1 MFELVCLIWNIF
13 KCLIWK
19 KKKKE
24 KKMTMTE
31 GLLYLYAKHT
41 FIWIICSSVT
51 ERWSVWVCRGCE
63 CLCVRPY
70 WPSVLIFRAVLTRAN
85 RVALKVT
92 VPSLFRG
99 MFMATSLCK
108 KRERERQSKRQN
120 REENTPDG
128 FCVCVCTLQAT
139 RWGQSFPNPSG
150 GWILLSKAT
159 TSKCLI
165 RPLENK
171 HTFNQT

>member
-1 MFELVCLIWNIF
+1 
-13 KCLIWK
+13 
-19 KKKKE
+19 
-24 KKMTMTE
+24 MTMTE

-41 FIWIICSSVT
+41 IIWIICSSVT

-63 CLCVRPY
+63 CVCVYARTDPQFWFSGQF
-70 WPSVLIFRAVLTRAN
+70 WPGRTGWRW
-85 RVALKVT
+85 R
-92 VPSLFRG
+92 SLYHHCSG
-99 MFMATSLCK
+99 ACSWQPASAK
-108 KRERERQSKRQN
+108 IERQSKTQKM
-120 REENTPDG
+120 EENTPDG